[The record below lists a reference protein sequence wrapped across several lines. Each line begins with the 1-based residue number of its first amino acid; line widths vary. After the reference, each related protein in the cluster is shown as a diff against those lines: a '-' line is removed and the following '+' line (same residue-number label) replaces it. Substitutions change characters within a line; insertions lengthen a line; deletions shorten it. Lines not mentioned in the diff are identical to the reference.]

1 MSDKEGDS
9 GQGFVVK
16 DRRRFSETGDPR
28 AETSDEPEAP
38 PQEAPSAGATAD
50 EARTET
56 KANEAPPE
64 AKADAASESRG
75 EHESRAAAPITFA
88 TFVLS
93 LSTQALAHLGEIP
106 DPTDGST
113 RVELSAAQEI
123 IDILA
128 MLQEKTRGNLAPEED
143 RQLEG
148 ALYVLRMKY
157 VECL

>member
-1 MSDKEGDS
+1 MSENEGDS

-16 DRRRFSETGDPR
+16 DRRRFSETG
-28 AETSDEPEAP
+28 ETRSEASDEPKTP
-38 PQEAPSAGATAD
+38 PQQAPSAGATAD
-50 EARTET
+50 EARTEA
-56 KANEAPPE
+56 KAKEAPTE
-64 AKADAASESRG
+64 AAADAASESRA
-75 EHESRAAAPITFA
+75 EHESHAIPPITFA

-128 MLQEKTRGNLAPEED
+128 MLQQKTRGNLAQDED